1 MEGNR
6 QSSHTTASKTHSPP
20 IKTQEHEEEFS
31 TSNLQ
36 IDSSYEIVKSEE
48 EDEEEEEVAAIIEDA
63 QKIMSQ
69 EHIPVIKVEEK
80 IDEIGIGDFNV
91 QLEELSINS
100 IDSID
105 AANQEFENGY
115 RIIKREE
122 VKEKDKDEDEFTG
135 NRKAQGSGPKTIEK
149 EGGTGIGPGTGYGQG
164 SGPKTIETIEREVR
178 VRTTIKR
185 IINVDMI
192 KQTCTMDF
200 FIEGSWEAEDH
211 PAFRMDSVEID
222 EDETKW
228 SMGKLRLK
236 GEETD
241 FFCPMLFV
249 SNIKEKLEFEEWG
262 TISESTTKFGSK
274 DRDKLPI
281 VYYRMKATAV
291 LTQNMHFEDFPVD
304 TQTLG
309 ITLCR

>member
-135 NRKAQGSGPKTIEK
+135 NRKA
-149 EGGTGIGPGTGYGQG
+149 QG